1 MADLEELERRKRE
14 LELQRDID
22 RLERNERLRRQ
33 AEKIGS
39 AASGASAA
47 GAGYP
52 RAHFS
57 VLSSSSVV
65 SMMAPYLS
73 SASAQCSYCRSLP
86 SCRAVNESANIPPLD
101 L

>member
-39 AASGASAA
+39 AASGASAKA
-47 GAGYP
+47 KSKLASWGWGWVSACALFGAFLVFGGLHDG
-52 RAHFS
+52 ALLIIGVGA
-57 VLSSSSVV
+57 VLLLPLF
-65 SMMAPYLS
+65 AKLS
-73 SASAQCSYCRSLP
+73 RGQ
-86 SCRAVNESANIPPLD
+86 
-101 L
+101 